1 MKESEQNFTVGKVSE
16 QLFKFTVPL
25 FFANLLQAGYN
36 IADMVVV
43 GRYVG
48 SSGLAAV
55 SNASMLCFIITSIGI
70 GITVGGTVLAARA
83 RGGGD
88 RTAERATI
96 GTLFAVTALAALPV
110 TAGGWWFSRS
120 IFLLMK
126 VPEEALE
133 QACGYMN
140 ILSGGT
146 LCVFGYN
153 AVCALLRGLGDSR
166 RPLLFV
172 AIAAAMN
179 IMLDLLLVGVW
190 KLGVTGAAWA
200 TVTAQAA
207 ALLAGLFYL
216 KRRKFFRG
224 FGRRDFLPRLGTTV
238 GILKT
243 GIPSALQMVVVNLAF
258 LLVTGM
264 FNRYGVTAAAAAGI
278 GLKISTLAGMP
289 CWAVGQA
296 VTAMAAQNLGA
307 GEVGRTAETVRAG
320 IRFGLVAT
328 GIAVILIQ
336 LFARQIIGCFDG
348 NPEVIRAGVQYLRIF
363 SSFSGLAYAVMY
375 VCDAFATGTGAPTL
389 ALFNALLEAV
399 VLRLLLCWFF
409 GTYLGWGFAGV
420 CWGMALSTLPPAMIG
435 LGYCR
440 WGRWRNGLPER

>member
-36 IADMVVV
+36 ITDMVVV

-55 SNASMLCFIITSIGI
+55 SNASMLCFIIISIGI

-88 RTAERATI
+88 RTAERATV

-120 IFLLMK
+120 VFLLMK

-172 AIAAAMN
+172 AIAAAVN

-224 FGRRDFLPRLGTTV
+224 FGRRDFRPRLGTAV

-320 IRFGLVAT
+320 IRSGLVAT

-336 LFARQIIGCFDG
+336 LFARQVIGCFDSD
-348 NPEVIRAGVQYLRIF
+348 PEVIDRKSGV
-363 SSFSGLAYAVMY
+363 
-375 VCDAFATGTGAPTL
+375 
-389 ALFNALLEAV
+389 
-399 VLRLLLCWFF
+399 
-409 GTYLGWGFAGV
+409 
-420 CWGMALSTLPPAMIG
+420 
-435 LGYCR
+435 
-440 WGRWRNGLPER
+440 